1 LGWRVLTL
9 VLAALL
15 ACGGLVLMYWSIF
28 TNLKLVTRIPAW
40 LIFTE
45 GLLAIPFAA
54 CLVIMMMTHKAIY
67 DSEAVEIRCA
77 IPLPRL
83 WFRFRQTGRMLRS
96 DIAAKRNLSIFWP
109 AYVLYPKERN
119 KGKLAIW
126 IPKEDDYFRNWIA
139 GIPDVDRQFFW
150 NRRKSN
156 RKP

>member
-1 LGWRVLTL
+1 LGSRVANLAI
-9 VLAALL
+9 AALM
-15 ACGGLVLMYWSIF
+15 ACDGLLLVYLSVF
-28 TNLKLVTRIPAW
+28 TDARRVIPIPVWVIVT
-40 LIFTE
+40 LC
-45 GLLAIPFAA
+45 LLAIAMVA
-54 CLVIMMMTHKAIY
+54 YLVIMTVSLKAIY

-83 WFRFRQTGRMLRS
+83 WLRFRQTGRMLRS

-109 AYVLYPKERN
+109 SYVLYPKERN

-126 IPKEDDYFRNWIA
+126 VPKEDEYFRNWIA